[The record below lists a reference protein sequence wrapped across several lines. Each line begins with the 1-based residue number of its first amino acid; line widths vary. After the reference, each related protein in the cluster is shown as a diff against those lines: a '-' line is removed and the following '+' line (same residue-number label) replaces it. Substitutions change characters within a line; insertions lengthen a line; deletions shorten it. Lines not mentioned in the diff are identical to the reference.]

1 MKGQVFFLVKEILI
15 ETSNKNVFPLNEDKR
30 IPIVRIIF
38 VDKLV
43 KNNEKSK
50 VFKKVTLTNWSEN
63 FLNGIKFRFYGINI

>member
-43 KNNEKSK
+43 KNNEQSK